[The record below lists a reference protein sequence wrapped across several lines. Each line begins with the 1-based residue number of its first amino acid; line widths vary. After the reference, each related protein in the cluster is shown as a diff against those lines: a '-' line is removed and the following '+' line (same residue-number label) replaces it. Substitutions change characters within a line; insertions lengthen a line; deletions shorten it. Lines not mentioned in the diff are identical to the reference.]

1 MTNNIKPQYNMDPV
15 FIFERM
21 MKYVIEDDFKNA
33 KASILSDIIK
43 IDKNTLSRLIIMA
56 AENYLDLIKAASG
69 FAFMGDDIQK
79 YYTNPELAI
88 SNYAYKFNNKLD

>member
-1 MTNNIKPQYNMDPV
+1 MDSA

-33 KASILSDIIK
+33 KASIVSDINK
-43 IDKNTLSRLIIMA
+43 IEKNPLSCMILMT
-56 AENYLDLIKAASG
+56 AENYLDLIRAASG
-69 FAFMGDDIQK
+69 FSFMSEEIQK

-88 SNYAYKFNNKLD
+88 SDYANKFNNKQ